1 MKKFFLLVAAGLI
14 ATSASAQKKVYEID
28 YSTTDWNFYVMGYTP
43 EKGDGCI
50 VSNNPMEGEDG
61 GPSWY
66 QYFIADG
73 VPTKIDES
81 YTVVVNCKASEAVNV
96 GCNMGWGW
104 GDGEQINS
112 TLAIPTDWAE
122 VELDFK
128 KPVGGTSCNVVL
140 QPGGSTATIYI
151 KSVTVYQNPPAA
163 QYNTEDVATVD
174 YSKLTEYPYEEFDA
188 KPVIADG
195 VLSFPADG
203 EMFYA
208 MDQVTFVPDSVYGI
222 KTKIRGSKAGTV
234 MVAIGD
240 FGAVASTT
248 FDVSEDWEEIE
259 LPVGVIPLN
268 DGEPVTEGFVIIYTK
283 DEDSNLYYDGVLE
296 MEYCT
301 LATFT
306 EIPPV
311 VIPTEW
317 VSIVGNCN
325 ANDGESKNLID
336 RNPSIDEGGIAYTD
350 EYKQKNDVY
359 AYICDNPV
367 ASEGG
372 KVYYCPINADPTEAW
387 DSQFFIIF
395 NEIVPAETPMKVAFD
410 YYCSDERNIDTQAHG
425 LPGNYHHYAF
435 IGTLNAKPEWQHHSW
450 EGEISDAMTSGSG
463 DPDFGGCQAI
473 AFNLSSKPE
482 AAKFYINNVVVQIEK
497 EVGGDETAV
506 KTVNAI
512 IVPAKGVYNLQGVKV
527 ANTLDEVTVPG
538 LYITNGKKVI
548 KK

>member
-1 MKKFFLLVAAGLI
+1 MKKFFLLMAAGLI
-14 ATSASAQKKVYEID
+14 ATGASAQKKVYEID

-73 VPTKIDES
+73 IPTKVDES
-81 YTVVVNCKASEAVNV
+81 YTVVVNCKASEAVTVNM
-96 GCNMGWGW
+96 NMGWGW
-104 GDGEQINS
+104 GDGEQIGAGLS
-112 TLAIPTDWAE
+112 IPEDWAE
-122 VELDFK
+122 VEVDYK

-140 QPGGSTATIYI
+140 QPGTTQATIYI

-163 QYNTEDVATVD
+163 QYTTEDVATVD

-188 KPVIADG
+188 KPVITDG
-195 VLSFPADG
+195 VLSFPEDG

-208 MDQVTFVPDSVYGI
+208 MDNVTFVPDSVYGI

-234 MVAIGD
+234 MVAIGTW
-240 FGAVASTT
+240 GAVASATI
-248 FDVSEDWEEIE
+248 DVSEDWEEIE
-259 LPVGVIPLN
+259 LPVGTIPN
-268 DGEPVTEGFVIIYTK
+268 DEDGNPVTEGFVLIYTK
-283 DEDSNLYYDGVLE
+283 DEDSNINFDGALE

-336 RNPSIDEGGIAYTD
+336 RNPSIDEGGLKYTD
-350 EYKQKNDVY
+350 DYSQEHDAY
-359 AYICDNPV
+359 AFICDNPV

-387 DSQFFIIF
+387 DSQFFILF
-395 NEIVPAETPMKVAFD
+395 DEALEAETPIKVSFD

-425 LPGNYHHYAF
+425 LPGNYHHYQF
-435 IGTLNAKPEWQHHSW
+435 IGTLQAKPEWQHLAW
-450 EGEISDAMTSGSG
+450 EGEIAGSHAG
-463 DPDFGGCQAI
+463 ADGCWSI

-482 AAKFYINNVVVQIEK
+482 AATFYINNVVVQVEK
-497 EVGGDETAV
+497 EIGGEPGAV
-506 KTVNAI
+506 ENVNAI

-538 LYITNGKKVI
+538 LYISNGKKII